1 MSADKKALSGRGEA
15 GHAGKGVRSDL
26 LAAVELKESGG
37 LQVNLT
43 SKIASMYGKSI
54 HATAEKVLVDL
65 GVENAVV
72 EIDDAGALPFAL
84 AARIEAAARAAG
96 TSPEAN
102 SLPRTGLPKPKR
114 PPRDALRRSRL
125 YLPGAQP
132 KFMINAGIHGP
143 DAVIL
148 DLEDSVHPDDKPGA
162 RLLVRNALHCLDFM
176 GAERMVRINQLPLGL
191 EDLDD
196 IVPVSPDLILIPKV
210 EHAEEVR
217 QVADHIAAIQ
227 KEVGGEPIWIMP
239 ILESAM
245 GVENAFEI
253 ATAADTVVALTIGLE
268 DYTAD
273 LGVPK
278 TLAGNESLY
287 ARTRLVNAAKAAG
300 VQAIDSVFGDIENME
315 GLAEWG
321 VASRGLGFEGMGCIH
336 PRQIP
341 VIHKAFAPTEA
352 QIERALKIVAAFE
365 EAQAKGLGVV
375 SLGTRMVDPPVVLRA
390 QRLVELARRTGQ
402 ISDAV
407 DERDG
412 EQAGDR
418 KARQAGDEVG
428 QAGVSGA
435 GQAGTSGGEQ

>member
-1 MSADKKALSGRGEA
+1 MCAETKAPSGRGEA
-15 GHAGKGVRSDL
+15 GHSGTGVRSDL

-37 LQVNLT
+37 VQVRLT
-43 SKIASMYGKSI
+43 SKIASLYGKSI
-54 HATAEKVLVDL
+54 TETAEKVLADL
-65 GVENAVV
+65 GLENAVV
-72 EIDDAGALPFAL
+72 EIDDAGALPFAIS
-84 AARIEAAARAAG
+84 ARIEAAARAAG
-96 TSPEAN
+96 VSPEAM
-102 SLPRTGLPKPKR
+102 SLPDTTLPEPKH
-114 PPRDALRRSRL
+114 PARDALRRSRL

-132 KFMINAGIHGP
+132 KFMINAGIHKP

-148 DLEDSVHPDDKPGA
+148 DLEDSVHADDKPGA
-162 RLLVRNALHCLDFM
+162 RLLVRNALHCIDFL

-210 EHAEEVR
+210 EHADEVR
-217 QVADHIAAIQ
+217 QVAERIGAIQ
-227 KEVGGEPIWIMP
+227 QEVGGEPIWIMP
-239 ILESAM
+239 ILESAL

-268 DYTAD
+268 DFTAD

-278 TLAGNESLY
+278 TVEGTESFY

-390 QRLVELARRTGQ
+390 QRLVDLARRTGQ
-402 ISDAV
+402 ISDDD
-407 DERDG
+407 DEGNRT
-412 EQAGDR
+412 QAG
-418 KARQAGDEVG
+418 A
-428 QAGVSGA
+428 GA
-435 GQAGTSGGEQ
+435 GAAGTSGGEQ

>member
-1 MSADKKALSGRGEA
+1 MSADSKAPSGRGEA
-15 GHAGKGVRSDL
+15 GHSGTGVRSDL
-26 LAAVELKESGG
+26 LAAVELRESGG
-37 LQVNLT
+37 IRVDLT
-43 SKIASMYGKSI
+43 SKIGSLYGKSI
-54 HATAEKVLVDL
+54 QETAERVLVDL
-65 GVENAVV
+65 GVENARV

-84 AARIEAAARAAG
+84 AARIEAAARGAG
-96 TSPEAN
+96 ADPSAS
-102 SLPRTGLPKPKR
+102 SLPESTLPERERTA
-114 PPRDALRRSRL
+114 RDALRRSRL

-132 KFMINAGIHGP
+132 KFMINAGIHKP

-210 EHAEEVR
+210 EHADEVR
-217 QVADHIAAIQ
+217 QVADRIAQILAMT
-227 KEVGGEPIWIMP
+227 GGEPIWIMP
-239 ILESAM
+239 ILESAL

-253 ATAADTVVALTIGLE
+253 ATASDTVVALTIGLE
-268 DYTAD
+268 DFTAD

-278 TLAGNESLY
+278 TFEGTESFY
-287 ARTRLVNAAKAAG
+287 ARTRLVNAAKAAS
-300 VQAIDSVFGDIENME
+300 VQAIDSVFGDIENLE

-341 VIHKAFAPTEA
+341 VIHRAFAPTEI
-352 QIERALKIVAAFE
+352 QIEKALKIVAAFE
-365 EAQAKGLGVV
+365 EAQTKGLGVV

-390 QRLVELARRTGQ
+390 QRLVDLARRTGQ
-402 ISDAV
+402 IPDV
-407 DERDG
+407 DEDG
-412 EQAGDR
+412 
-418 KARQAGDEVG
+418 
-428 QAGVSGA
+428 GA
-435 GQAGTSGGEQ
+435 TGTEESGGASESGTGKSGGGK